1 MKISLS
7 KMRPKVNKDHM
18 GQGRPP
24 PSTTHVVLIKLF
36 TLTLAGETGW
46 IGWAFGFSSQIGSG
60 NDDEFYG
67 NLWHPM
73 TFASMTVTSFWLAG
87 TGEIEDVR
95 LKNLRRFHEIYIVS
109 RL

>member
-36 TLTLAGETGW
+36 TLTLAGETA
-46 IGWAFGFSSQIGSG
+46 WAFGFSSQIGSG
-60 NDDEFYG
+60 NDDG
-67 NLWHPM
+67 NLWHPI
-73 TFASMTVTSFWLAG
+73 TSASMTVTSFWLAG